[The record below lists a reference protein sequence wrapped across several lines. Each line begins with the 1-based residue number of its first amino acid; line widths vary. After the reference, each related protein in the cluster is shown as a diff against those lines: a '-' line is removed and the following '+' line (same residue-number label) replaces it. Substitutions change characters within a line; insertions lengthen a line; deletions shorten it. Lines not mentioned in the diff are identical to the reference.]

1 MEPIKKFNE
10 YTKSIYENESTF
22 DKEKI
27 VYKTYFPKDN
37 EDDYVYIRDNKK
49 MLWDFFD
56 SGYKYA
62 KFKEFRSCINPKSL
76 LNNTSCLKV
85 ALFNDI
91 IVAAS
96 IYTSYQ
102 EGMKC
107 VGITATTDKKYR
119 EIGKYAVI
127 QIIKEDISLVGNSI
141 GLCVVTPLNIC
152 MKNTVALKFRMI
164 I

>member
-1 MEPIKKFNE
+1 MKHIKNFNE
-10 YTKSIYENESTF
+10 FSNSCDIASSVFENELVFEPDELT
-22 DKEKI
+22 
-27 VYKTYFPKDN
+27 YKTYFPKDN
-37 EDDYVYIRDNKK
+37 EDDYVYISDNKK

-102 EGMKC
+102 D
-107 VGITATTDKKYR
+107 V
-119 EIGKYAVI
+119 
-127 QIIKEDISLVGNSI
+127 
-141 GLCVVTPLNIC
+141 NIPF
-152 MKNTVALKFRMI
+152 LGQF
-164 I
+164 